1 MTIPGADRERLVTR
15 RLRAAG
21 CVFAE
26 DEARVLLGE
35 APDDEALESMVAD
48 RVAGRPL
55 EQVVGWAAFAGLRI
69 VVEPGV
75 FVPRRRTELVLHQA
89 SAALAAADPTG
100 RPAAPGGPVLELCC
114 GAAAVATALAVE
126 HPGLELWATDL
137 DPAAVHCARRNLADH
152 GTVVEGDLFGGLPA
166 SLRGR
171 LRVVAANAPYV
182 PTDAIASLPPEARLH
197 ESSLALD
204 GGADG
209 LDLHRRIAAEVGAW
223 LAPGGTLVLETSVGQ
238 ADDTREALATA
249 GLRARV
255 VRDDEVDGTVVVA
268 VASSVRRRPG

>member
-1 MTIPGADRERLVTR
+1 VTIPGADREQLVTR

-35 APDDEALESMVAD
+35 APDDEVLESMVAD

-75 FVPRRRTELVLHQA
+75 FVPRRRTELVLRQA
-89 SAALAAADPTG
+89 SAALGAGGETG
-100 RPAAPGGPVLELCC
+100 RPAVPRIPVLEVCC
-114 GAAAVATALAVE
+114 GAAAVATALAAE

-137 DPAAVHCARRNLADH
+137 DPAAVSCARLNLADR

-182 PTDAIASLPPEARLH
+182 PTDALRSLPPEARLH
-197 ESSLALD
+197 ESPLALD

-209 LDLHRRIAAEVGAW
+209 LDLHRRIAAEVGGW
-223 LAPGGTLVLETSVGQ
+223 LGPGGTLVLETSERQ
-238 ADDTREALATA
+238 ASDSREALVAA

-268 VASSVRRRPG
+268 VAP